1 MGLKTIQSN
10 SFGKISRVIFELLC
24 AQNQRKK
31 GKKKNKIPLGHI
43 VHFNNNIY
51 CKISFKELVYQEFE
65 LTNVDCYKVQCQ
77 S

>member
-31 GKKKNKIPLGHI
+31 REEKERDTIRPHRPL
-43 VHFNNNIY
+43 
-51 CKISFKELVYQEFE
+51 
-65 LTNVDCYKVQCQ
+65 
-77 S
+77 

>member
-31 GKKKNKIPLGHI
+31 GKKKNEIPLGHI
-43 VHFNNNIY
+43 VHYNNNIY
-51 CKISFKELVYQEFE
+51 C
-65 LTNVDCYKVQCQ
+65 
-77 S
+77 

>member
-31 GKKKNKIPLGHI
+31 GKKKNEIPSSTLTTIFI
-43 VHFNNNIY
+43 V
-51 CKISFKELVYQEFE
+51 KTSFKELVYQEFE
-65 LTNVDCYKVQCQ
+65 LANVDCYKVQCQ

>member
-31 GKKKNKIPLGHI
+31 GKKKNEIPSSTLTTIFI
-43 VHFNNNIY
+43 V
-51 CKISFKELVYQEFE
+51 KTSFKELVYQELE
-65 LTNVDCYKVQCQ
+65 LANVDCYKVQCQ